1 MLAHSLNS
9 SCNIYI
15 WLLLLLLL
23 WNFSFSECQSPLTWR
38 LSLSSL
44 MMMMLLSSSKHPHP
58 GPLCCSLTLLLVSSA
73 FVTFLF
79 NWLHLLYFLRFLTS
93 CWCCPSVIIIT
104 KYLALRHSCYIEC
117 TILQVKK
124 LKNVNT
130 LNLHKAIMEPKPKVE
145 LILFHTIRVQIS

>member
-15 WLLLLLLL
+15 WLLLLPLL

-44 MMMMLLSSSKHPHP
+44 MMMLLSSSKHPHS
-58 GPLCCSLTLLLVSSA
+58 GPLCSSLTLLLVSSA
-73 FVTFLF
+73 LVTFLF
-79 NWLHLLYFLRFLTS
+79 NWLHLLYFLWFLTS
-93 CWCCPSVIIIT
+93 CWCCPSVTIIT
-104 KYLALRHSCYIEC
+104 KYLSLRHSSYIEC

-130 LNLHKAIMEPKPKVE
+130 FSLHKTIMEPKPKVE
-145 LILFHTIRVQIS
+145 LILFPTVRVQIS